1 VHRAPVYRVDLVRER
16 TASIP
21 RRAIRSPEDAAD
33 ALRAVIGDPDREVF
47 CVLLLDGRNR
57 VIGAH
62 TAAVGTATSAPVTPP
77 QVFRAALLA
86 GAVSVIVG
94 HNHPSGDP
102 EPSAEDRQVTRML
115 AHAGSLLGI
124 QVLDHVILGEGV
136 SHTSLRA
143 LGELDHAA

>member
-1 VHRAPVYRVDLVRER
+1 MARVPVYRVELVRER
-16 TASIP
+16 TADCP

-102 EPSAEDRQVTRML
+102 DPSPQDRAVTRDL
-115 AHAGSLLGI
+115 ARAGDLLGI
-124 QVLDHVILGEGV
+124 ALLDHVIVGEGGAF
-136 SHTSLRA
+136 TSMRA
-143 LGELDHAA
+143 EGVIGTA